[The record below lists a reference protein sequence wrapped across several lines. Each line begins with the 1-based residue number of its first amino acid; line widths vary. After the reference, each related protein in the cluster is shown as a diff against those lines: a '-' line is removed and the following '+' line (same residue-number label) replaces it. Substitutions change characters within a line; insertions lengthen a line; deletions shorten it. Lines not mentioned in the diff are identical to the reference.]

1 MAFVE
6 PNLYVLSGGGI
17 HVTYSTTGI
26 NGQPHLTYSSPSIN
40 HTFTGTQIQTE
51 QSPVGTLV
59 TVTILMTVDTG
70 STTFTLL
77 VPRVNLNGPFDS
89 VQITTEGITT
99 HHRFSI
105 FPAAMHG
112 QVETYSVQQ
121 LTGSARMVEFLV
133 AKETKETKAA

>member
-51 QSPVGTLV
+51 QSPLGIVGDPSDIAHTVLFLAGQAARFV
-59 TVTILMTVDTG
+59 T
-70 STTFTLL
+70 
-77 VPRVNLNGPFDS
+77 
-89 VQITTEGITT
+89 
-99 HHRFSI
+99 
-105 FPAAMHG
+105 G
-112 QVETYSVQQ
+112 QVLRTNGGV
-121 LTGSARMVEFLV
+121 GMPW
-133 AKETKETKAA
+133 

>member
-1 MAFVE
+1 MAFVQ

-26 NGQPHLTYSSPSIN
+26 NGQPHLTYSSFVIN

-51 QSPVGTLV
+51 QSPLGTLV
-59 TVTILMTVDTG
+59 TVTIQMTVDSG

-77 VPRVNLNGPFDS
+77 VPRVNLNSLHDS

-99 HHRFSI
+99 YHRFSI

-112 QVETYSVQQ
+112 QLDTYSVQE
-121 LTGSARMVEFLV
+121 LAGSARHVEFLV
-133 AKETKETKAA
+133 AQEPKETKAA